1 MTTLFIFE
9 NGVDVVTL
17 KFLVRTFLVIM
28 KILTWLLGI
37 AYLVCVCMRE
47 CGSGRVASPENTLRI
62 RNPTP
67 EPNAFALVSAI
78 YTVYRRIYTHKV
90 A

>member
-1 MTTLFIFE
+1 
-9 NGVDVVTL
+9 
-17 KFLVRTFLVIM
+17 
-28 KILTWLLGI
+28 
-37 AYLVCVCMRE
+37 MRE